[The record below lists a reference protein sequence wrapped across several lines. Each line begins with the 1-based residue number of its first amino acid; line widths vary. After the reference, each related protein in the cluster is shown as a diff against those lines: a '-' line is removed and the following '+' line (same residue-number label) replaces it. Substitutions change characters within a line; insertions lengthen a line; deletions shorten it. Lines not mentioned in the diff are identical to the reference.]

1 MPTNFDIEID
11 RRHTGSV
18 KWEFVIDSE
27 DPSKKSRTD
36 ACFGS
41 NRILPM
47 WVADMDFP
55 SPEPVVKA
63 LQERARH
70 GIFGYTQPDQA
81 YLEAVTGWMKKRH
94 AWPVEES
101 WIVTTQGV
109 VPALHLLVRALTQP
123 GDKILIQQPV
133 YYPFF
138 SAIEKNGCRIVS
150 NSLVLA
156 EGQYHMDYDD
166 LESKTAD
173 PDVKLAILCSPHNPV
188 GRVWTREELHRFG
201 HICLRNHVRVIS
213 DEIHGDLV
221 YPGVTFCP
229 FSMADSVFQENSIV
243 CTAPSKTFNLA
254 GLQTSNIFIPDRK
267 IRQKFK
273 ESLLSNGLFGLN
285 PFGTTACRVAY
296 EEGEPWLE
304 DLLRYLKK
312 NLDALITLFERD
324 IPEIRVIHPQGT
336 YLVWFDCRSLG
347 LDNHQ
352 LRNLFLNQ
360 ARVFLDEGSLFG
372 PEGDG
377 FQRINIACP
386 RPLLMEALGRI
397 VAAIKAP
404 PCNQKETSYLHNI

>member
-1 MPTNFDIEID
+1 MPTNFDVEID

-18 KWEFVIDSE
+18 KWEFVPDPE
-27 DPSKKSRTD
+27 DPSKRSRTD
-36 ACFGS
+36 ACFGR

-55 SPEPVVKA
+55 SPEPVVNA
-63 LQERARH
+63 LKERAQH
-70 GIFGYTQPDQA
+70 GIFGYTQPDRA
-81 YLEAVTGWMKKRH
+81 YLESVTGWMKKRH
-94 AWPVEES
+94 GWPVEKS

-109 VPALHLLVRALTQP
+109 VPALHLLVRALARP

-138 SAIEKNGCRIVS
+138 NAIEKNGCRIVS
-150 NSLVLA
+150 NSLVLT

-166 LESKTAD
+166 LESKAAD

-188 GRVWTREELHRFG
+188 GRVWTREELQRFG
-201 HICLRNHVRVIS
+201 HICRRNHVQVIS

-229 FSMADSVFQENSIV
+229 FPLADTAFQENSIV

-254 GLQTSNIFIPDRK
+254 GLHTSNIVIPDRK
-267 IRQKFK
+267 TCQKFK
-273 ESLLSNGLFGLN
+273 ESLLANGLFGIN
-285 PFGTTACRVAY
+285 PFGTTACRAAY
-296 EEGEPWLE
+296 EQGEPWLE
-304 DLLRYLKK
+304 DLLRYLEKS
-312 NLDALITLFERD
+312 LQAMITLFEKEL
-324 IPEIRVIHPQGT
+324 PEIKVIHPQGT

-347 LDNHQ
+347 LDKHQ

-386 RPLLMEALGRI
+386 RSLLMEALGRI
-397 VAAIKAP
+397 VAAIKGLP
-404 PCNQKETSYLHNI
+404 DNIG

>member
-1 MPTNFDIEID
+1 MPNDFDIEID
-11 RRHTGSV
+11 RRYTGSV
-18 KWEFVIDSE
+18 KWEFAIDSE
-27 DPSKKSRTD
+27 DPSQKSRTD
-36 ACFGS
+36 TCFGS
-41 NRILPM
+41 NRVLPM

-55 SPEPVVKA
+55 SPEPVIKA
-63 LQERARH
+63 LQKRAQH

-94 AWPVEES
+94 GWHVEES

-123 GDKILIQQPV
+123 GDKILIQRPV

-150 NSLVLA
+150 NSLVMND
-156 EGQYHMDYDD
+156 GQYRMDYDD
-166 LESKTAD
+166 LETKAAD

-188 GRVWTREELHRFG
+188 GRVWTREEIQRFG

-221 YPGVTFCP
+221 YPGVTFSP
-229 FSMADSVFQENSIV
+229 FAVADSAFQENTVV

-254 GLQTSNIFIPDRK
+254 GLQTSNIFIPDIK

-273 ESLLSNGLFGLN
+273 ESLLANGLFGLN
-285 PFGTTACRVAY
+285 PFGMTACRVAY

-304 DLLRYLKK
+304 DLLHYLKA
-312 NLDALITLFERD
+312 NLDALINFFDSE
-324 IPEIRVIHPQGT
+324 IPEIRVIHPEGT
-336 YLVWFDCRSLG
+336 YLVWLDCRSLG
-347 LDNHQ
+347 LDKHQ

-377 FQRINIACP
+377 YERINIACP
-386 RPLLMEALGRI
+386 RSLLMEALERI
-397 VAAIKAP
+397 VAAIKG
-404 PCNQKETSYLHNI
+404 

>member
-11 RRHTGSV
+11 RSHTGSV
-18 KWEFVIDSE
+18 KWEFVIDPE
-27 DPSKKSRTD
+27 NPSRKNRTD
-36 ACFGS
+36 ACFGR

-47 WVADMDFP
+47 WVADMDFQ

-81 YLEAVTGWMKKRH
+81 YLEAVTVWMKKRH

-101 WIVTTQGV
+101 WIVPTQGV
-109 VPALHLLVRALTQP
+109 VPALHLLVRALTRP
-123 GDKILIQQPV
+123 GDKVLIQRPV

-150 NSLVLA
+150 NSLVLTD
-156 EGQYHMDYDD
+156 GRYHMDYDD
-166 LESKTAD
+166 LETKTAD
-173 PDVKLAILCSPHNPV
+173 PEVKLAILCSPHNPV
-188 GRVWTREELHRFG
+188 GRVWTREELQRFG
-201 HICLRNHVRVIS
+201 HICRCNQVRVIS

-221 YPGVTFCP
+221 YPGVTFAP
-229 FSMADSVFQENSIV
+229 FFMADGVFQENSVV

-254 GLQTSNIFIPDRK
+254 GLQTSNIIIPDRN

-273 ESLLSNGLFGLN
+273 ESLLANGLFGLN

-304 DLLRYLKK
+304 DLLRYLTT
-312 NLDALITLFERD
+312 NLNALLTLFEKD
-324 IPEIRVIHPQGT
+324 LPEIRVIQPQGT

-347 LDNHQ
+347 LGKQQ
-352 LRNLFLNQ
+352 LRDLFLNQ

-386 RPLLMEALGRI
+386 QSLLMQALGRI
-397 VAAIKAP
+397 VAAIKGLP
-404 PCNQKETSYLHNI
+404 NKSG

>member
-11 RRHTGSV
+11 RRYTGSV

-27 DPSKKSRTD
+27 DPSQKSRTD

-63 LQERARH
+63 LQERAQH

-81 YLEAVTGWMKKRH
+81 YLAAVTGWMKKRH
-94 AWPVEES
+94 GWHIEDA

-109 VPALHLLVRALTQP
+109 VPALHMLVKTLTQP
-123 GDKILIQQPV
+123 GDKVLIQRPV

-138 SAIEKNGCRIVS
+138 SAIEKNGCGIVS
-150 NSLVLA
+150 NSLVLTD
-156 EGQYHMDYDD
+156 GRYHMDYDD
-166 LESKTAD
+166 LEAKAAD
-173 PDVKLAILCSPHNPV
+173 PDVKLAILCNPHNPV
-188 GRVWTREELHRFG
+188 GRVWTREELQRFG

-221 YPGVTFCP
+221 YPGVTFSP
-229 FSMADSVFQENSIV
+229 FAMADNTFQENSIV

-254 GLQTSNIFIPDRK
+254 GLQTSNIFIPNRK

-273 ESLLSNGLFGLN
+273 ESLLANGLFGLN
-285 PFGTTACRVAY
+285 PFGMTACRVAY

-304 DLLRYLKK
+304 DLLHYLKN
-312 NLDALITLFERD
+312 NLDALINFVESE

-347 LDNHQ
+347 LDKHQ

-377 FQRINIACP
+377 FERINIACP
-386 RPLLMEALGRI
+386 RSLLMEALGRI
-397 VAAIKAP
+397 VAAIIK
-404 PCNQKETSYLHNI
+404 

>member
-1 MPTNFDIEID
+1 
-11 RRHTGSV
+11 
-18 KWEFVIDSE
+18 
-27 DPSKKSRTD
+27 
-36 ACFGS
+36 
-41 NRILPM
+41 M

-63 LQERARH
+63 LQERAQH

-81 YLEAVTGWMKKRH
+81 YLSAVTGWMKKRH
-94 AWPVEES
+94 GWHVEDS

-109 VPALHLLVRALTQP
+109 VPALHMLVKALTQP
-123 GDKILIQQPV
+123 GDKVLIQRPV

-138 SAIEKNGCRIVS
+138 SAIEKNACRIIS
-150 NSLVLA
+150 NSLVLTD
-156 EGQYHMDYDD
+156 GQYHMDYDD
-166 LESKTAD
+166 LEAKTAD
-173 PDVKLAILCSPHNPV
+173 PDVKVAILCNPHNPV
-188 GRVWTREELHRFG
+188 GRVWTREELQRFG

-221 YPGVTFCP
+221 YPGVTFSP
-229 FSMADSVFQENSIV
+229 FAVADSAFQENSVV

-254 GLQTSNIFIPDRK
+254 GLQTSNIFIPDK
-267 IRQKFK
+267 KNRQKFK
-273 ESLLSNGLFGLN
+273 ESLLANGLFGLN
-285 PFGTTACRVAY
+285 PFGMTACRVAY

-304 DLLRYLKK
+304 DLLNYLKN
-312 NLDALITLFERD
+312 NLDALINFFERE

-347 LDNHQ
+347 LDKHQ

-377 FQRINIACP
+377 FERINIACP
-386 RPLLMEALGRI
+386 RSLLMEALGRI
-397 VAAIKAP
+397 VDAIF
-404 PCNQKETSYLHNI
+404 

>member
-18 KWEFVIDSE
+18 KWEFVLDSE
-27 DPSKKSRTD
+27 DPSKKKRTD
-36 ACFGS
+36 ACFGE

-47 WVADMDFP
+47 WVADMDFS

-94 AWPVEES
+94 GWPVEES

-109 VPALHLLVRALTQP
+109 VPALHLLVRALTRP

-138 SAIEKNGCRIVS
+138 SAIENNGCQIVS
-150 NSLVLA
+150 NALVLT

-166 LESKTAD
+166 LESKAAD

-188 GRVWTREELHRFG
+188 GRVWTREELQRFG
-201 HICLRNHVRVIS
+201 HICQRNHVQVIS

-221 YPGVTFCP
+221 YPGVMFCP
-229 FSMADSVFQENSIV
+229 FSMADSAFQENSIV

-267 IRQKFK
+267 TRQQFK
-273 ESLLSNGLFGLN
+273 ESLLANGLFGIN
-285 PFGTTACRVAY
+285 PFGATACRVAY
-296 EEGEPWLE
+296 EQGEPWLE
-304 DLLRYLKK
+304 DLLHYLNN
-312 NLDALITLFERD
+312 NLNELTRLFKSD
-324 IPEIRVIHPQGT
+324 IPEIKVIQPQGT

-347 LDNHQ
+347 LDKHQ
-352 LRNLFLNQ
+352 FRNLFLNQ

-386 RPLLMEALGRI
+386 RTLLMEALGRI
-397 VAAIKAP
+397 VAAIKGVP
-404 PCNQKETSYLHNI
+404 NKIG

>member
-1 MPTNFDIEID
+1 MPNDFDIEID
-11 RRHTGSV
+11 RRYTGSV
-18 KWEFVIDSE
+18 KWEFAIDSE
-27 DPSKKSRTD
+27 DLSQKSRTG

-41 NRILPM
+41 NRVLPM

-55 SPEPVVKA
+55 SPEPVIKA
-63 LQERARH
+63 LQKRAQH

-94 AWPVEES
+94 GWHVEES

-123 GDKILIQQPV
+123 GDKILIQRPV

-150 NSLVLA
+150 NSLVMTD
-156 EGQYHMDYDD
+156 GQYRMDYDD
-166 LESKTAD
+166 LETKAAD

-188 GRVWTREELHRFG
+188 GRVWTREEIQRFG

-221 YPGVTFCP
+221 YPGVTFSP
-229 FSMADSVFQENSIV
+229 FAVADSAFQENTVV

-254 GLQTSNIFIPDRK
+254 GLQTSNIFIPDTK

-273 ESLLSNGLFGLN
+273 ESLLANGLFGLN
-285 PFGTTACRVAY
+285 PFGMTACRAAY

-304 DLLRYLKK
+304 DLLHYLKA
-312 NLDALITLFERD
+312 NLDALVNFFESE
-324 IPEIRVIHPQGT
+324 IPEIKVIHPEGT

-347 LDNHQ
+347 LDKHQ
-352 LRNLFLNQ
+352 LRNLFLDQ
-360 ARVFLDEGSLFG
+360 ARVFLDEGNLFG

-377 FQRINIACP
+377 FERINIACP
-386 RPLLMEALGRI
+386 RSLLMEALGRI
-397 VAAIKAP
+397 FAAIKG
-404 PCNQKETSYLHNI
+404 

>member
-18 KWEFVIDSE
+18 KWEFVLDPQ
-27 DPSKKSRTD
+27 DPSQKNRTD
-36 ACFGS
+36 ACFGK

-70 GIFGYTQPDQA
+70 GIFGYTQPDPA
-81 YLEAVTGWMKKRH
+81 YMEAVTGWMKKRH
-94 AWPVEES
+94 AWQVEES
-101 WIVTTQGV
+101 WIVPTQGV
-109 VPALHLLVRALTQP
+109 VPALHLLVRALTRP
-123 GDKILIQQPV
+123 GDKVLIQRPV

-150 NSLVLA
+150 NALVLTD
-156 EGQYHMDYDD
+156 GQYHMDYDD
-166 LESKTAD
+166 LETKTAD

-188 GRVWTREELHRFG
+188 GRVWTREELQRFG
-201 HICLRNHVRVIS
+201 SICIRNHVRVIS

-221 YPGVTFCP
+221 YPGVTFAP
-229 FSMADSVFQENSIV
+229 FCMADSVFQENSIV

-267 IRQKFK
+267 IRQKFR
-273 ESLLSNGLFGLN
+273 ESLLANGLFGLN

-296 EEGEPWLE
+296 EQGEAWLE
-304 DLLRYLKK
+304 DLLRYLKN
-312 NLDALITLFERD
+312 NLHALITLFERD
-324 IPEIRVIHPQGT
+324 IPGINVIHPQGT

-386 RPLLMEALGRI
+386 RPLLMEAIGRM
-397 VAAIKAP
+397 VAAIKGLP
-404 PCNQKETSYLHNI
+404 NKSG

>member
-1 MPTNFDIEID
+1 MPTNFNIEID

-18 KWEFVIDSE
+18 KWEFAVDSE
-27 DPSKKSRTD
+27 DPSQKSRTD
-36 ACFGS
+36 ACFGN

-47 WVADMDFP
+47 WVADMDFQ

-63 LQERARH
+63 LQERAQH

-81 YLEAVTGWMKKRH
+81 YLSAVTGWMKKRH
-94 AWPVEES
+94 GWHVEDS

-109 VPALHLLVRALTQP
+109 VPALHMLVKALTQP
-123 GDKILIQQPV
+123 GDKVLIQRPV

-138 SAIEKNGCRIVS
+138 SAIEKNACRIIS
-150 NSLVLA
+150 NSLVLTD
-156 EGQYHMDYDD
+156 GQYHMDYDD
-166 LESKTAD
+166 LEAKTAD
-173 PDVKLAILCSPHNPV
+173 PDVKVAILCNPHNPV
-188 GRVWTREELHRFG
+188 GRVWTREELQRFG

-221 YPGVTFCP
+221 YPGVTFSP
-229 FSMADSVFQENSIV
+229 FAVADSAFQENSVV

-254 GLQTSNIFIPDRK
+254 GLQTSNIFIPDKK

-273 ESLLSNGLFGLN
+273 ESLLANGLFGLN
-285 PFGTTACRVAY
+285 PFGMTACRVAY

-304 DLLRYLKK
+304 DLLNYLKN
-312 NLDALITLFERD
+312 NLDALINFFERE

-347 LDNHQ
+347 LDKHQ

-377 FQRINIACP
+377 FERINIACP
-386 RPLLMEALGRI
+386 RSLLMEALGRI
-397 VAAIKAP
+397 VDAIF
-404 PCNQKETSYLHNI
+404 

>member
-1 MPTNFDIEID
+1 MPNDFDIEID
-11 RRHTGSV
+11 RRYTGSV
-18 KWEFVIDSE
+18 KWEFAIDSE
-27 DPSKKSRTD
+27 DPSQKSRTD

-41 NRILPM
+41 NRVLPM

-55 SPEPVVKA
+55 SPEPVIKA
-63 LQERARH
+63 LQKRAQH

-94 AWPVEES
+94 GWHVEES

-123 GDKILIQQPV
+123 GDKILIQRPV

-150 NSLVLA
+150 NSLVMTD
-156 EGQYHMDYDD
+156 GQYRMDYDD
-166 LESKTAD
+166 LETKAAD

-188 GRVWTREELHRFG
+188 GRVWTREEIQRFG

-221 YPGVTFCP
+221 YPGVTFSP
-229 FSMADSVFQENSIV
+229 FAVADSAFQENTVV

-254 GLQTSNIFIPDRK
+254 GLQTSNIFIPDTK

-273 ESLLSNGLFGLN
+273 ESLLANGLSGLN
-285 PFGTTACRVAY
+285 PFGMTACRAAY

-304 DLLRYLKK
+304 DLLHYLKA
-312 NLDALITLFERD
+312 NLDALVNFFESE
-324 IPEIRVIHPQGT
+324 IPEIKVIHPEGT

-347 LDNHQ
+347 LDKHQ
-352 LRNLFLNQ
+352 LRNLFLDQ
-360 ARVFLDEGSLFG
+360 ARVFLDEGNLFG

-377 FQRINIACP
+377 FERINIACP
-386 RPLLMEALGRI
+386 RSLLMEALGRI
-397 VAAIKAP
+397 FAAIKG
-404 PCNQKETSYLHNI
+404 

>member
-1 MPTNFDIEID
+1 MPNDFDIEID
-11 RRHTGSV
+11 RRYTGSV
-18 KWEFVIDSE
+18 KWEFAIDSE
-27 DPSKKSRTD
+27 DPSQKSRTD

-41 NRILPM
+41 NRVLPM

-55 SPEPVVKA
+55 SPEPVIKA
-63 LQERARH
+63 LQKRAQH

-94 AWPVEES
+94 GWHVEES

-123 GDKILIQQPV
+123 GDKILIQRPV

-150 NSLVLA
+150 NSLVMTD
-156 EGQYHMDYDD
+156 GQYRMDYDD
-166 LESKTAD
+166 LETKAAD

-188 GRVWTREELHRFG
+188 GRVWTREEIQRFG

-221 YPGVTFCP
+221 YPGVTFSP
-229 FSMADSVFQENSIV
+229 FAVADSAFQENTVV

-254 GLQTSNIFIPDRK
+254 GLQTSNIFIPDTK

-273 ESLLSNGLFGLN
+273 ESLLANGLFGLN
-285 PFGTTACRVAY
+285 PFGMTACRVAY

-304 DLLRYLKK
+304 DLLHYLKA
-312 NLDALITLFERD
+312 NLDALINFFDSE
-324 IPEIRVIHPQGT
+324 IPEIRVIHPEGT
-336 YLVWFDCRSLG
+336 YLVWLDCRSLG
-347 LDNHQ
+347 LDKHQ

-377 FQRINIACP
+377 YERINIACP
-386 RPLLMEALGRI
+386 RSLLMEALGRI
-397 VAAIKAP
+397 AAAIKG
-404 PCNQKETSYLHNI
+404 

>member
-18 KWEFVIDSE
+18 KWEYVLDSE
-27 DPSKKSRTD
+27 DPSQKTRTE
-36 ACFGS
+36 ACFGK

-55 SPEPVVKA
+55 SPEPVIKA
-63 LQERARH
+63 LQKRAQH

-81 YLEAVTGWMKKRH
+81 YLEAVTGWMKRRH
-94 AWPVEES
+94 GYQVEES
-101 WIVTTQGV
+101 WIVPTQGV
-109 VPALHLLVRALTQP
+109 VPALHLLVRALTRP

-150 NSLVLA
+150 NSLVLTG
-156 EGQYHMDYDD
+156 GQYHMDYDD

-188 GRVWTREELHRFG
+188 GRVWTPEELRRFG
-201 HICLRNHVRVIS
+201 HICLRNHVKVIS

-229 FSMADSVFQENSIV
+229 FPMADNLFQENSIV

-254 GLQTSNIFIPDRK
+254 GLQTSNIFIPHRK
-267 IRQKFK
+267 TRHKFK
-273 ESLLSNGLFGLN
+273 ETLLANGLFGLN

-296 EEGEPWLE
+296 EEGAPWLQ
-304 DLLRYLKK
+304 DLRAYLND
-312 NLDALITLFERD
+312 NLQTLITLFESD
-324 IPEIRVIHPQGT
+324 LPEINVIRPQGT

-347 LDNHQ
+347 LDKHQ
-352 LRNLFLNQ
+352 LRNFFLGQ

-372 PEGDG
+372 PEGEG
-377 FQRINIACP
+377 FERINIACP
-386 RPLLMEALGRI
+386 RSLLREALKRI
-397 VAAIKAP
+397 VTAVKGAF
-404 PCNQKETSYLHNI
+404 E

>member
-150 NSLVLA
+150 NSLVLT
-156 EGQYHMDYDD
+156 EGHYHMDYDD
-166 LESKTAD
+166 LESKAAD

-221 YPGVTFCP
+221 YPGVTFCS

-254 GLQTSNIFIPDRK
+254 GLQTSNIVIPDRK

-347 LDNHQ
+347 LDKHQ
-352 LRNLFLNQ
+352 LRNLFLNR

>member
-1 MPTNFDIEID
+1 MPNDFDIEID
-11 RRHTGSV
+11 RRYTGSV
-18 KWEFVIDSE
+18 KWEFAIDSE
-27 DPSKKSRTD
+27 DPSQKSRTD

-41 NRILPM
+41 NRVLPM

-55 SPEPVVKA
+55 SPEPVIKA
-63 LQERARH
+63 LQKRAQH

-94 AWPVEES
+94 GWHVEES

-123 GDKILIQQPV
+123 GDKILIQRPV

-150 NSLVLA
+150 NSLVMTD
-156 EGQYHMDYDD
+156 GQYRMDYDD
-166 LESKTAD
+166 LETKAAD

-188 GRVWTREELHRFG
+188 GRVWTREEIQRFG

-221 YPGVTFCP
+221 YPGVTFSP
-229 FSMADSVFQENSIV
+229 FAVADSAFQENTVV

-254 GLQTSNIFIPDRK
+254 GLQTSNIFIPDTK

-273 ESLLSNGLFGLN
+273 ESLLANGLSGLN
-285 PFGTTACRVAY
+285 PFGMTACRVAY

-304 DLLRYLKK
+304 DLLHYLKA
-312 NLDALITLFERD
+312 NLDALVNFFESE
-324 IPEIRVIHPQGT
+324 IPEIKVIHPEGT

-347 LDNHQ
+347 LDKHQ
-352 LRNLFLNQ
+352 LRNLFLDQ
-360 ARVFLDEGSLFG
+360 ARVFLDEGNLFG

-377 FQRINIACP
+377 FERINIACP
-386 RPLLMEALGRI
+386 RSLLMQGLQRI
-397 VAAIKAP
+397 IAAIKN
-404 PCNQKETSYLHNI
+404 PCN

>member
-18 KWEFVIDSE
+18 KWEFVLDPE
-27 DPSKKSRTD
+27 DPSKKDRTE
-36 ACFGS
+36 ACFGR

-55 SPEPVVKA
+55 SPEPVVNA
-63 LQERARH
+63 LKERAQH
-70 GIFGYTQPDQA
+70 GIFGYTQPDPA
-81 YLEAVTGWMKKRH
+81 YLESVTGWMKKRH
-94 AWPVEES
+94 GWPVKES
-101 WIVTTQGV
+101 WIVATQGV
-109 VPALHLLVRALTQP
+109 VPALHLLVRALTRP

-150 NSLVLA
+150 NPLVLNA
-156 EGQYHMDYDD
+156 GQYHMDYDD
-166 LESKTAD
+166 LESKAAD

-188 GRVWTREELHRFG
+188 GRVWTREELQRFG
-201 HICLRNHVRVIS
+201 HICQRNHVQVIS

-221 YPGVTFCP
+221 YPGVLFCP
-229 FSMADSVFQENSIV
+229 FPMADSVFQENSIV

-254 GLQTSNIFIPDRK
+254 GLQTSNIVIPDK
-267 IRQKFK
+267 HIRQKFK
-273 ESLLSNGLFGLN
+273 ESLLANGLFGIN
-285 PFGTTACRVAY
+285 PFGTTACRAAY
-296 EEGEPWLE
+296 EQGEPWLE
-304 DLLRYLKK
+304 DLLRYLEHS
-312 NLDALITLFERD
+312 LQAMIALFEREL
-324 IPEIRVIHPQGT
+324 PEINVIQPQGT

-347 LDNHQ
+347 LDKHQ
-352 LRNLFLNQ
+352 LRKLFLNQ

-386 RPLLMEALGRI
+386 RSLLMEALERI
-397 VAAIKAP
+397 VAAIKELP
-404 PCNQKETSYLHNI
+404 DNIG

>member
-11 RRHTGSV
+11 RRYTGSV
-18 KWEFVIDSE
+18 KWEFVINSE
-27 DPSKKSRTD
+27 DPSQKSRTD

-63 LQERARH
+63 LQERAQH

-81 YLEAVTGWMKKRH
+81 YLAAVTGWMKKRH
-94 AWPVEES
+94 GWHVEDS

-109 VPALHLLVRALTQP
+109 VPALHMLVKALTQP
-123 GDKILIQQPV
+123 GDKVLIQRPV

-138 SAIEKNGCRIVS
+138 SAIEKNGCRIIS
-150 NSLVLA
+150 NSLVLTD
-156 EGQYHMDYDD
+156 GQYHMDYDD
-166 LESKTAD
+166 LEAKTVD
-173 PDVKLAILCSPHNPV
+173 PDVKLAILCNPHNPV
-188 GRVWTREELHRFG
+188 GRVWTREELQRFG

-221 YPGVTFCP
+221 YPGVTFSP
-229 FSMADSVFQENSIV
+229 FAMADSAFQENSVV

-267 IRQKFK
+267 NRQKFK
-273 ESLLSNGLFGLN
+273 ESLLANGLFGLN
-285 PFGTTACRVAY
+285 PFGMTACRVAY

-304 DLLRYLKK
+304 DLLNYLKK
-312 NLDALITLFERD
+312 NLEALINFFERK

-347 LDNHQ
+347 LDKHQ

-377 FQRINIACP
+377 FERINIACP
-386 RPLLMEALGRI
+386 RSLLMEALGRI
-397 VAAIKAP
+397 VAAIF
-404 PCNQKETSYLHNI
+404 

>member
-18 KWEFVIDSE
+18 KWEFVMDPD
-27 DPSKKSRTD
+27 DPSKKNRTQVCY
-36 ACFGS
+36 AS

-47 WVADMDFP
+47 WVADMDFQ

-70 GIFGYTQPDQA
+70 GIFGYTQPDRA

-94 AWPVEES
+94 GWQVEAS
-101 WIVTTQGV
+101 WIVPTQGV
-109 VPALHLLVRALTQP
+109 VPALHLLVRTLTQP
-123 GDKILIQQPV
+123 GDKVLIQQPV

-150 NSLVLA
+150 NALVLNDD
-156 EGQYHMDYDD
+156 QYHMDYDD
-166 LESKTAD
+166 LETKAAD

-188 GRVWTREELHRFG
+188 GRVWTREELQRFG
-201 HICLRNHVRVIS
+201 HICQRNHVQVIS

-229 FSMADSVFQENSIV
+229 FSMADSAFQESSVV

-254 GLQTSNIFIPDRK
+254 GLQTSNIFIPDMA
-267 IRQKFK
+267 IRNKFK
-273 ESLLSNGLFGLN
+273 ESLLASGLFGLN
-285 PFGTTACRVAY
+285 PFGSTACRAAY
-296 EEGEPWLE
+296 ERGEPWLE
-304 DLLRYLKK
+304 DLLHYLKN
-312 NLDALITLFERD
+312 NLQALIDHFERN

-336 YLVWFDCRSLG
+336 YLVWFDCRALG
-347 LDNHQ
+347 LKKHQ

-372 PEGDG
+372 PEGEG
-377 FQRINIACP
+377 FERINIACP

-397 VAAIKAP
+397 LAAVKGIPA
-404 PCNQKETSYLHNI
+404 T

>member
-18 KWEFVIDSE
+18 KWDFVIDS
-27 DPSKKSRTD
+27 DNPSTKNRTD
-36 ACFGS
+36 ACFGT

-70 GIFGYTQPDQA
+70 GIFGYTQPDRT

-94 AWPVEES
+94 AWQTEKL
-101 WIVTTQGV
+101 WIVPTPGV
-109 VPALHLLVRALTQP
+109 VPALHLLVGALTQP

-138 SAIEKNGCRIVS
+138 NAIKKNGCRIVS
-150 NSLVLA
+150 NALLLTD
-156 EGQYHMDYDD
+156 GRYHMDYDD
-166 LESKTAD
+166 LETKTAD

-188 GRVWTREELHRFG
+188 GRVWTREELQRFG
-201 HICLRNHVRVIS
+201 HICQRNHVQVIS

-229 FSMADSVFQENSIV
+229 FLMADNTFQENNVV

-267 IRQKFK
+267 IRQTFK
-273 ESLLSNGLFGLN
+273 DRLLANGLFGLN

-296 EEGEPWLE
+296 EEGAPWLE
-304 DLLRYLKK
+304 DLLRYLNN
-312 NLDALITLFERD
+312 NLKALINHFD
-324 IPEIRVIHPQGT
+324 KNVPEIRVIQPQGT

-347 LDNHQ
+347 LDKHQ
-352 LRNLFLNQ
+352 LRSLFLDQ
-360 ARVFLDEGSLFG
+360 ARVFLDEGGLFG

-397 VAAIKAP
+397 VAAIKGAP
-404 PCNQKETSYLHNI
+404 NKIM

>member
-11 RRHTGSV
+11 RRYTGSV
-18 KWEFVIDSE
+18 KWEFAIDSE
-27 DPSKKSRTD
+27 DPSQKSRID

-41 NRILPM
+41 NRVLPM

-55 SPEPVVKA
+55 SPEPVIKA
-63 LQERARH
+63 LQKRAQH

-94 AWPVEES
+94 GWHVEES

-123 GDKILIQQPV
+123 GDKILIQRPV

-150 NSLVLA
+150 NSLVMTD
-156 EGQYHMDYDD
+156 GQYRMDYDD
-166 LESKTAD
+166 LETKAAD

-188 GRVWTREELHRFG
+188 GRVWTREEIQRFG
-201 HICLRNHVRVIS
+201 HICLRNQVRVIS

-221 YPGVTFCP
+221 YPGVTFSP
-229 FSMADSVFQENSIV
+229 FAVADSAFQENTVV

-254 GLQTSNIFIPDRK
+254 GLQTSNIFIPDTK

-273 ESLLSNGLFGLN
+273 ESLLANGLFGLN
-285 PFGTTACRVAY
+285 PFGMTACRVAY

-304 DLLRYLKK
+304 DLLHYLKA
-312 NLDALITLFERD
+312 NLDALINFFDSE
-324 IPEIRVIHPQGT
+324 IPEIRVIHPEGT
-336 YLVWFDCRSLG
+336 YLVWLDCRSLG
-347 LDNHQ
+347 LDKHQ

-377 FQRINIACP
+377 YERINIACP
-386 RPLLMEALGRI
+386 RSLLMEALERI
-397 VAAIKAP
+397 VDAIKG
-404 PCNQKETSYLHNI
+404 